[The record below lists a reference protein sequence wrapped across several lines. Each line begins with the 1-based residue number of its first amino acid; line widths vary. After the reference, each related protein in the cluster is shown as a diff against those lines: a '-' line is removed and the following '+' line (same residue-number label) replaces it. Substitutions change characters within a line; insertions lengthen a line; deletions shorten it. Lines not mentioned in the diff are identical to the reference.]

1 MEISVPEGKL
11 SPGDESI
18 IRLNSSADS
27 TVYLSA
33 VDVGAT
39 LLKPKSF
46 SSTQENLRKFVKNNR
61 YENFE
66 KPSKSRYPEFM
77 ESNAFIITNANKGA
91 YDCSNVRFSETQAKL
106 GPVAFPKNFETPLAE
121 SFWPRKEFPETWF
134 FESFKVDR
142 NGISEVRK
150 KVPDSLTSWVITGIS
165 MSPTLGLGTTEPK
178 KLQVTKPFFIHVD
191 FPHTIRLGEIVKID
205 ISAFNY
211 LESGSMIIVD
221 LTFFNSEK
229 EFEFVQIADLCKLK
243 TNKHELQVR
252 RFQINPNSGY
262 QTSFNIRPLNTG
274 HIKLRIKAV
283 SATGEA
289 GDEIERL
296 LYVQSEGMTQY
307 NSKMVMIDV
316 RANKFYSFYLPFEYD
331 PNEAMRN
338 SYKVSA
344 RAKAVSF
351 SMSVHMIGEISIF

>member
-18 IRLNSSADS
+18 IHLNSSADS

-46 SSTQENLRKFVKNNR
+46 SSTQENLRKLLKNNR

-77 ESNAFIITNANKGA
+77 ESNAFIITNAYKGA
-91 YDCSNVRFSETQAKL
+91 YDCSNVRLSETKA
-106 GPVAFPKNFETPLAE
+106 GPLAFPSNFETPPAE

-134 FESFKVDR
+134 FESFKV
-142 NGISEVRK
+142 NSKGVGEVRK
-150 KVPDSLTSWVITGIS
+150 KVPDSLTSWVISGIS
-165 MSPTLGLGTTEPK
+165 MSPTLGLGATEPK
-178 KLQVTKPFFIHVD
+178 KLQVTKSFFIHVD

-211 LESGSMIIVD
+211 LESGRMINVD

-229 EFEFVQIADLCKLK
+229 EFEFVPDLCKLK
-243 TNKHELQVR
+243 ANKPVVQYRRIQV
-252 RFQINPNSGY
+252 NPNSGH

-283 SATGEA
+283 SAAGEA
-289 GDEIERL
+289 GDEVERL
-296 LYVQSEGMTQY
+296 LYVQSEGVTQY

-316 RANKFYSFYLPFEYD
+316 RTNKFYSFYLPFEID
-331 PNEAMRN
+331 PKEAMRN
-338 SYKVSA
+338 SIKVSA
-344 RAKAVSF
+344 ASLCLF
-351 SMSVHMIGEISIF
+351 I